1 MIRTAIVTVILAM
14 LELMIFCASYL
25 WDRVVE
31 LEDRLKVLSKAEEVL
46 GNDRQGDHRTP

>member
-1 MIRTAIVTVILAM
+1 MRTAIITVILAM

-31 LEDRLKVLSKAEEVL
+31 LEDQVERL
-46 GNDRQGDHRTP
+46 DRG

>member
-14 LELMIFCASYL
+14 LVVMIFYASYL

-31 LEDRLKVLSKAEEVL
+31 LEDRLEEL
-46 GNDRQGDHRTP
+46 DDG

>member
-1 MIRTAIVTVILAM
+1 MRTAIVTVILAM

-31 LEDRLKVLSKAEEVL
+31 LEDQMEQS
-46 GNDRQGDHRTP
+46 DRG

>member
-1 MIRTAIVTVILAM
+1 MIRTAIVMVILAAFVV
-14 LELMIFCASYL
+14 LLVCASYL

-46 GNDRQGDHRTP
+46 GDDN

>member
-14 LELMIFCASYL
+14 LVVMIFCASYL

-31 LEDRLKVLSKAEEVL
+31 LEEEL
-46 GNDRQGDHRTP
+46 ERRGHG

>member
-31 LEDRLKVLSKAEEVL
+31 LEDRLKVLSKAEEAL
-46 GNDRQGDHRTP
+46 GNDRQGDYRTP

>member
-14 LELMIFCASYL
+14 LVVMIFYASYL

-31 LEDRLKVLSKAEEVL
+31 LEEEL
-46 GNDRQGDHRTP
+46 ESGHG

>member
-1 MIRTAIVTVILAM
+1 MRTAIITVILAM

-31 LEDRLKVLSKAEEVL
+31 LEDQMEQS
-46 GNDRQGDHRTP
+46 DRG